1 VFVVRAPAILP
12 RVVIAAVLV
21 TAAGLPAGVLAAP
34 PSSTGA
40 VEVSTAVRHD
50 VSPPLRNLRPSAPSA
65 ASLREQPLRSI
76 GGRGTNGPDGA
87 LQTTAGPATAT
98 TAGLGFAGV
107 GQGDHGFTDAYAPP
121 DTNGAVGATQYV
133 QWVNVNFA
141 VFNKSTGALVYGPAA
156 GNTIWSGFG
165 GGCQTNNNGDPIV
178 QYDKAANR
186 WIMTQ
191 FSVSTT
197 PYLQCVAVSTT
208 SDATGSYNRYA
219 FSFGNTQ
226 FPDYPKLGV
235 WPDGYYMSFN
245 IFNGGRTWA
254 GAKACAL
261 DRNAML
267 SGGAAT
273 MQCFQLS
280 TSFGGLLPSDL
291 DGTIAPPAGSPDFFL
306 NYGSNSLNLWKFHVD
321 WSNAANTTFA
331 GPTSIPV
338 ASFSAACGGG
348 TCIPQPSTT
357 QQLDSLA
364 DRLMYRLAYRRFA
377 DGHEALVVNHS
388 VTAGTSTGIRW
399 YELRNPLASTM
410 AAGTPVVFQQ
420 GTYAPD
426 SSYRWM
432 GSIAMDHVGD
442 IAVGYS
448 VSSSSLNPSIRYT
461 GRMPTDPINTLESE
475 TSVKAGSGSQ
485 LQTLSRWGD
494 YSAMS
499 VDPVDDCTFWYTNE
513 YLKANG
519 TFNWSTWIT
528 SFTFP
533 GCGSTPDF
541 SLSASP
547 TSQTVTQG
555 SGTSYTVTVTP
566 SGGFTGSVSLG
577 VAGLPTTGVTS
588 SFSPNPTAGS
598 STLTVTTSSST
609 PTGTY
614 PLTITGTS
622 GSLTHSTGA
631 TLVVAAP
638 PAITSSASTTFT
650 VGSAGSF
657 TVTTTGYPTPTI
669 SETGALPGGVTFT
682 ANANG
687 TATLAGTPA
696 SGTGGTYPMTFT
708 AANSVSSATQSFTL
722 TVDQA
727 PAITSSAS
735 TTFTVGSAGSF
746 TVTSTGFPVSSLVQG
761 GATLPSA
768 LTFTDKGNG
777 TGTLQG
783 TPGAG
788 SAGTYSLTFTAQN
801 GVGSDAV
808 QTFTLTVNPA
818 ATPDFS
824 LSASPTSQ
832 TVTQGSGTSYTVTVT
847 PSGGFTGSVNLSV
860 SGLPSGASGSFSP
873 NPTTGSSTLT
883 VTTGSSTPTGTY
895 PLTITG
901 TSGSL
906 THTTSATLVLAPSGG
921 DFTLSASP
929 STRSIT
935 HGSSTSYTVTVTPSG
950 GFTGPVT
957 LGVSSPA
964 PSGVT
969 FSFSPDPTTGSSTL
983 TVTTSS
989 STPAGTYP
997 VTITGTSG
1005 SLTHTTTAT
1014 LKVR

>member
-1 VFVVRAPAILP
+1 MLLRIAVPA
-12 RVVIAAVLV
+12 
-21 TAAGLPAGVLAAP
+21 
-34 PSSTGA
+34 
-40 VEVSTAVRHD
+40 
-50 VSPPLRNLRPSAPSA
+50 
-65 ASLREQPLRSI
+65 
-76 GGRGTNGPDGA
+76 
-87 LQTTAGPATAT
+87 
-98 TAGLGFAGV
+98 F
-107 GQGDHGFTDAYAPP
+107 
-121 DTNGAVGATQYV
+121 
-133 QWVNVNFA
+133 
-141 VFNKSTGALVYGPAA
+141 
-156 GNTIWSGFG
+156 
-165 GGCQTNNNGDPIV
+165 
-178 QYDKAANR
+178 
-186 WIMTQ
+186 
-191 FSVSTT
+191 
-197 PYLQCVAVSTT
+197 
-208 SDATGSYNRYA
+208 
-219 FSFGNTQ
+219 
-226 FPDYPKLGV
+226 
-235 WPDGYYMSFN
+235 
-245 IFNGGRTWA
+245 
-254 GAKACAL
+254 
-261 DRNAML
+261 
-267 SGGAAT
+267 
-273 MQCFQLS
+273 
-280 TSFGGLLPSDL
+280 
-291 DGTIAPPAGSPDFFL
+291 
-306 NYGSNSLNLWKFHVD
+306 WKFHVD
-321 WSNAANTTFA
+321 WLNSTNTTFA
-331 GPTSIPV
+331 GPTSIAV

-357 QQLDSLA
+357 QKLDSLA

-377 DGHEALVVNHS
+377 DGHETLVVNHS

-399 YELRNPLASTM
+399 YELDNPPTSTM
-410 AAGTPVVFQQ
+410 AGGTPVVAQQ

-432 GSIAMDHVGD
+432 GSIAMDGAGD

-461 GRMPTDPINTLESE
+461 GRVPTDAINTLESE
-475 TSVKAGSGSQ
+475 TTVKAGSGSQ

-528 SFTFP
+528 SFKFP

-547 TSQTVTQG
+547 TSRTVTQG

-598 STLTVTTSSST
+598 STLAVTTGSST

-622 GSLTHSTGA
+622 GSLTHSTAA

-638 PAITSSASTTFT
+638 PAITSGASTTFV

-657 TVTTTGYPTPTI
+657 PVSTTGYPTPTI
-669 SETGALPGGVTFT
+669 SETGTLPTGVTFT

-708 AANSVSSATQSFTL
+708 AANSVGSASQSFTL

-727 PAITSSAS
+727 AAITSSAS
-735 TTFTVGSAGSF
+735 ATFTVGSAGSF

-761 GATLPSA
+761 GATLPSGV
-768 LTFTDKGNG
+768 TFTDNGNG
-777 TGTLQG
+777 TGILQG
-783 TPGAG
+783 TPVAG
-788 SAGTYSLTFTAQN
+788 TDSTYSLTFTAHN

-808 QTFTLTVNPA
+808 QTFTLMVNPA
-818 ATPDFS
+818 ATSDFT

-847 PSGGFTGSVNLSV
+847 PSGGFAGSVSLSV
-860 SGLPSGASGSFSP
+860 SGLPSGAGGSFSP
-873 NPTTGSSTLT
+873 NPTSGSSTLT
-883 VTTGSSTPTGTY
+883 VTTGSSTPGTY

-906 THTTSATLVLAPSGG
+906 THTTAATLVVAAPAAG
-921 DFTLSASP
+921 DFSLSVSP

-950 GFTGPVT
+950 GFTGSVS
-957 LGVSSPA
+957 LGVAGLPTT
-964 PSGVT
+964 GVT
-969 FSFSPDPTTGSSTL
+969 SAFSPNPTAGSSTL

-989 STPAGTYP
+989 STPTGTYP
-997 VTITGTSG
+997 LTITGTSG